1 MENESAPEYFLAF
14 LIEKELVKAA
24 IWTIE
29 EEKARIIGEG
39 EKETWNGE
47 SASELTESASLSLS
61 SAISKLEEGEQK
73 PPAKVILGLSDT
85 WVKEGKILPEKLTL
99 LKRLTTDLSLIPLG
113 FVVESEAQA
122 HFLKTNEGGAANA
135 ILINL
140 EPWGIKIT
148 LILLG
153 KVVGVEMVGR
163 SDNLALDVEEGLLR
177 FPQETAFPARI
188 ILSGEEDL
196 EATKQT
202 LLSYPWQEPEKKLS
216 FLHFPKVELAPE
228 NFDILSL
235 CLAGGTEIAKT
246 TQVEEK
252 EEEKLGFVKEKD
264 ILEEE
269 EARPEETAKTLPPE
283 PKIEAQAGAEPEPK
297 KATTI
302 LNLAKKSLSLISK
315 IRLPRPHLP
324 SFSFGW
330 PLMLAFGGTILA
342 VSILGVL
349 AFRFLTSARVVIF
362 VSPQDFQRELQIAV
376 SPVNK
381 VLNEKTKTI
390 PGEIVEVTVAES
402 KTAPATGKKLV
413 GEKAGGE
420 VTIYN
425 RLDSKKSFP
434 AGTILI
440 GPGQLKF
447 TLALEVNVA
456 SKTADLASGVDRWG
470 EAKATVSAADIGA
483 DYNLAANS
491 QISLASF
498 PTSSYLAKNPAPFS
512 GGTSRQIQA
521 VSEKDQLNLKN
532 ELEASLQGKAKKEL
546 EAKIS
551 AGKKLVLESL
561 TTTTTKKEFDRKV
574 GEETQTFSLNLE
586 LSASALAFAESELKD
601 LSEKLLAGNLGNLT
615 LNWPE
620 TTTEFKILKTNPD
633 KSVLFR
639 VGLKGKLYPKTTK
652 EEVAKNLAGKSLD
665 FAKNYLGSLLRVS
678 GFEIRISPAFF
689 SKLERLPAIPGKIKV
704 EIQPR

>member
-14 LIEKELVKAA
+14 LIEKESVKAA

-39 EKETWNGE
+39 EKETWDGE
-47 SASELTESASLSLS
+47 SASELTESAGLSLS

-99 LKRLTTDLSLIPLG
+99 LKRLTTELSLTPLG
-113 FVVESEAQA
+113 FVVESEAYA
-122 HFLKTNEGGAANA
+122 HFLKTSEGGAANA

-153 KVVGVEMVGR
+153 KVAGVEMVGR

-196 EATKQT
+196 ETAKQA

-216 FLHFPKVELAPE
+216 FLHFPKVEMAPE

-252 EEEKLGFVKEKD
+252 VEEKGEEGLGFVKEKD

-269 EARPEETAKTLPPE
+269 ARPEETAKILPPE
-283 PKIEAQAGAEPEPK
+283 PKIEARAGAAPE
-297 KATTI
+297 
-302 LNLAKKSLSLISK
+302 AKKPFSLISK

-324 SFSFGW
+324 SLSFGW
-330 PLMLAFGGTILA
+330 PLLLAFGGIILA
-342 VSILGVL
+342 ASILGFL
-349 AFRFLTSARVVIF
+349 AFRFLASAQVIIS
-362 VSPQDFQRELQIAV
+362 VSPQDFQKELEIVV

-381 VLNEKTKTI
+381 VLDEKTKTI
-390 PGEIVEVTVAES
+390 PGEIIEVSLAES

-420 VTIYN
+420 VIIYN
-425 RLDSKKSFP
+425 RLDSKKTFP
-434 AGTILI
+434 AGTVLV

-447 TLALEVNVA
+447 TLVLEASVA
-456 SKTADLASGVDRWG
+456 SKTADLAGGVDRWG
-470 EAKATVSAADIGA
+470 EAKATVTAADIGA

-491 QISLASF
+491 QFGLASF
-498 PTSSYLAKNPAPFS
+498 TTSSYLAKNPAPFS

-521 VSEKDQLNLKN
+521 VSEKDQVDLKN
-532 ELEASLQGKAKKEL
+532 ELETSLKGKARKEL
-546 EAKIS
+546 ETQIS
-551 AGKKLVLESL
+551 AGKELVLESL
-561 TTTTTKKEFDRKV
+561 ATTITKKGFDRKV

-586 LSASALAFAESELKD
+586 LSASALAFEESKLKD
-601 LSEKLLAGNLGNLT
+601 LSEKLLAGDLGNLT

-633 KSVLFR
+633 KSVLLR
-639 VGLKGKLYPKTTK
+639 VSLKGKLYPKITQ
-652 EEVAKNLAGKSLD
+652 EEVAQNLAGRSLD
-665 FAKNYLGSLLRVS
+665 FAKNYLGSLPRVS

-704 EIQPR
+704 EIKSQ